1 MVFSDRCIHAFFVL
15 RRVFQACRGFSFA
28 RTCPNCHTHISARIA
43 PHKIHA
49 SAEKP
54 RNSSEEEAL
63 YQPLDVPKYDD
74 EGRIS
79 SEAGT
84 LYRPSV
90 DTLRSTET
98 VVKLI

>member
-1 MVFSDRCIHAFFVL
+1 MWRSISLV
-15 RRVFQACRGFSFA
+15 
-28 RTCPNCHTHISARIA
+28 RTCPNCRTHIGAGIIPSITRV
-43 PHKIHA
+43 

-54 RNSSEEEAL
+54 RHSCESEAL
-63 YQPLDVPKYDD
+63 YQPLDTAKYED
-74 EGRIS
+74 EARVS

-90 DTLRSTET
+90 DTLGSTET

>member
-1 MVFSDRCIHAFFVL
+1 MS
-15 RRVFQACRGFSFA
+15 A
-28 RTCPNCHTHISARIA
+28 RT
-43 PHKIHA
+43 A
-49 SAEKP
+49 SCIPTEKP
-54 RNSSEEEAL
+54 RHSSEEEAL
-63 YQPLDVPKYDD
+63 YQPLDTPKYDD